1 MKGYIILLLFTFTLC
16 GMISPCL
23 PAQYCN
29 DLSSL
34 TSSAISSLTT
44 ATKCSEHGKCFY
56 NLEQYIIKNSST
68 NDFLTCICDEGYSSF
83 SNKDEVK
90 CCYKQKSQ
98 YYGFLLEIIP
108 GFGVGHFY
116 VGNNTLGFV
125 KLGVMVGLV
134 LGIIICCCCMKKEI
148 VDKEKETNN
157 NNNAKD
163 MFETS
168 TSEMILNGIV
178 IMLLFFIFAWQ
189 VIDACLFGLKF
200 YTDGNGIELK
210 TW

>member
-1 MKGYIILLLFTFTLC
+1 MKGLIILLLFTFSLC
-16 GMISPCL
+16 DMLSPCL
-23 PAQYCN
+23 IAQYCT

-34 TSSAISSLTT
+34 SSSAISSLTKS
-44 ATKCSEHGKCFY
+44 TKCSEHGKCFY

-68 NDFLTCICDEGYSSF
+68 ADFLTCVCDEGYSSF

-98 YYGFLLEIIP
+98 YYAFLLEIIP

-125 KLGVMVGLV
+125 KLGVMLGLV
-134 LGIIICCCCMKKEI
+134 ISIIICCCCMKKEI
-148 VDKEKETNN
+148 VDKEKDTN

-168 TSEMILNGIV
+168 TSEMVLNGIV
-178 IMLLFFIFAWQ
+178 MMLLFFIFAWQ

-200 YTDGNGIELK
+200 YTDGNGVELK